1 MNHGN
6 LLPGTSLQP
15 DHQRLHMAT
24 IQARHMRDQRLRRQQ
39 QASEDS
45 KSSQGGRT
53 LRNTRT
59 KAKRALR
66 AEDND
71 QFAFF
76 DDLPIE
82 ITSKILSYLHV
93 SNGKDPLFLRP
104 EKSLDPAHASHYSID
119 TPVDMRTAYYNEHS
133 DAQPPTEKHSSPDTN
148 LLLVSRLF
156 RDVGYKLFYHNNVFT
171 FSDDDHVDDV
181 LRRLDIQKRSFIR
194 HVSFE
199 SQWALKLRLNP
210 DMSGNIIA
218 DFDLDWGNYMT
229 SALDHFPKI
238 TSITLRIRWTTH
250 YRDFLLQF
258 DDAFE
263 WEQNHGK
270 VLIEHDNGVLAF
282 LETRDEMRAWVAN
295 KVEADYTALGMARFL
310 PMIKLAFVW
319 GNEDREWKGNES
331 AWPLAEIERDP
342 AQFGVDRLK
351 ERNRWFAWLEDRCRR
366 RLLMVSSSTWTWL
379 WSHGKDGR
387 FFVGVLDWHK
397 AEMETCSAS
406 LFLCFLLRPPRVTK
420 GSRD

>member
-6 LLPGTSLQP
+6 LLPGASLQP
-15 DHQRLHMAT
+15 DHQRAHFAT
-24 IQARHMRDQRLRRQQ
+24 IQARHIHRMNLSDQQLRQQ
-39 QASEDS
+39 QQPSEGS

-59 KAKRALR
+59 KTKRALR

-71 QFAFF
+71 QFDFF
-76 DDLPIE
+76 DEMPIE
-82 ITSKILSYLHV
+82 ITSKILEHLHV
-93 SNGKDPLFLRP
+93 SDGKDPLFLRP
-104 EKSLDPAHASHYSID
+104 KNSLDPAYTSRCSLD

-133 DAQPPTEKHSSPDTN
+133 YGQPPMEKHSSPDTN

-156 RDVGYKLFYHNNVFT
+156 REVGYKLFYHNNVFN

-181 LRRLDIQKRSFIR
+181 LRRLDIQKRSLIR

-199 SQWALKLRLNP
+199 SQWSLKLRLNP
-210 DMSGNIIA
+210 DMSGKIIA

-238 TSITLRIRWTTH
+238 ASIMLRIRWKTH
-250 YRDFLLQF
+250 YREFLLQF

-270 VLIEHDNGVLAF
+270 VLIQQDKGVLAF

-295 KVEADYTALGMARFL
+295 KVEADYTALGMERFL

-351 ERNRWFAWLEDRCRR
+351 ERNR
-366 RLLMVSSSTWTWL
+366 
-379 WSHGKDGR
+379 
-387 FFVGVLDWHK
+387 
-397 AEMETCSAS
+397 
-406 LFLCFLLRPPRVTK
+406 
-420 GSRD
+420 

>member
-1 MNHGN
+1 
-6 LLPGTSLQP
+6 
-15 DHQRLHMAT
+15 
-24 IQARHMRDQRLRRQQ
+24 MRDQRLRQQQ

-82 ITSKILSYLHV
+82 ITSKILSYLHI

-104 EKSLDPAHASHYSID
+104 EKSLDPAHVSHCSID
-119 TPVDMRTAYYNEHS
+119 TPVNMRTAYYNEHS

-156 RDVGYKLFYHNNVFT
+156 RDVGYKLFYHNNVFN
-171 FSDDDHVDDV
+171 FADDDHVDDV
-181 LRRLDIQKRSFIR
+181 LRCLDIQKRTLIR

-210 DMSGNIIA
+210 DMSGKIIA

-229 SALDHFPKI
+229 NALEHLPKI

-270 VLIEHDNGVLAF
+270 VLIEHDKGVLAF
-282 LETRDEMRAWVAN
+282 LETRDEMRAWAAN
-295 KVEADYTALGMARFL
+295 KVEEDYTALGMARFL

-331 AWPLAEIERDP
+331 AWPLAEIEHDS

-351 ERNRWFAWLEDRCRR
+351 ERNR
-366 RLLMVSSSTWTWL
+366 
-379 WSHGKDGR
+379 
-387 FFVGVLDWHK
+387 
-397 AEMETCSAS
+397 
-406 LFLCFLLRPPRVTK
+406 
-420 GSRD
+420 